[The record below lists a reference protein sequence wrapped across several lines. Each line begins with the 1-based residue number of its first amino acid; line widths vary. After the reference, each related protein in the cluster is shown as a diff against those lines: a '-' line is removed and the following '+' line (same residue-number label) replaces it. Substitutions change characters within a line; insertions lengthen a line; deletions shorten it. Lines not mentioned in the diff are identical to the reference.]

1 MNLYCFLSQ
10 NIFSEIF
17 VKGLDYMK
25 KYPWLFILAVVIL
38 ISFVSAP
45 DVTHASLPQVLY
57 TKVEQKDV
65 KITVNVQGKL
75 GYEDDKQTLTP
86 KTSVFDTQ
94 FYQITTTT
102 TTAKKKQKLVAWLDL
117 SEDVC
122 SKIKVGQSVSITG
135 SAFDDKSYKAKIVEI
150 SDSAYTSATGVVFV
164 QAKAEISNPDK
175 HLKSGYNI
183 KGKIVVRELFGALVI
198 PSESILQDDSGEY
211 VYKLYNSNSTK
222 TYIQTSEVTSQGT
235 VVKKG
240 LSHTDYIVT
249 NPKESFLPEQSVAIK
264 GTDNA

>member
-25 KYPWLFILAVVIL
+25 KYPLLFLLSVVIL
-38 ISFVSAP
+38 VLFVSAP

-57 TKVEQKDV
+57 TKVEKEDV

-75 GYEDDKQTLTP
+75 GFEDDKQTVAPQNSL
-86 KTSVFDTQ
+86 FDTQ
-94 FYQITTTT
+94 FYQTTTTT
-102 TTAKKKQKLVAWLDL
+102 TTAKKDQKLVAWLDL

-122 SKIKVGQSVSITG
+122 SKIKVGQNVSITG
-135 SAFDDKSYKAKIVEI
+135 SAFDNKSYKAEIVEI
-150 SDSAYTSATGVVFV
+150 SDTAYTSATGVVFV

-183 KGKIVVRELFGALVI
+183 KGKIVVKELFGALVI
-198 PSESILQDDSGEY
+198 PSQSILQDDDGEY

-222 TYIQTSEVTSQGT
+222 TYIKTGEVTSQGT
-235 VVKKG
+235 VVRKG
-240 LSHTDYIVT
+240 LEHTDYIVT